1 MNNTYTEKKLA
12 MEQMLREMTGEAS
25 AREQLQIE
33 TFADA
38 LDQITSAADRDFA
51 VIRLDQRAK
60 LARELRTALH
70 KIDEGT
76 YGVCEECEEPIA
88 PRRLDAVPFAKLC
101 VSCQQKA
108 ESHSTHRLDEETLLE
123 DAA

>member
-1 MNNTYTEKKLA
+1 MNNNTYIEKKLA
-12 MEQMLREMTGEAS
+12 MEQMLREVMGETNV
-25 AREQLQIE
+25 RESLQIE

-38 LDQITSAADRDFA
+38 LEQIQSAADRDFA
-51 VIRLDQRAK
+51 VIRLDQKAK

-76 YGVCEECEEPIA
+76 YGVCEECEDPIA
-88 PRRLDAVPFAKLC
+88 PRRLDALPFAKLC
-101 VSCQQKA
+101 VHCQQKA
-108 ESHSTHRLDEETLLE
+108 ESHTTSRHQETLLE

>member
-1 MNNTYTEKKLA
+1 MNNNNYTEKKLA
-12 MEQMLREMTGEAS
+12 MEQMLRDVMGDTNV
-25 AREQLQIE
+25 RESLQVE

-38 LDQITSAADRDFA
+38 LEQIQSAADRDFA
-51 VIRLDQRAK
+51 VIRLDQKAK

-76 YGVCEECEEPIA
+76 YGICEECEDPIA
-88 PRRLDAVPFAKLC
+88 PRRLDALPFAKLC
-101 VSCQQKA
+101 VRCQQKA
-108 ESHSTHRLDEETLLE
+108 EAHTSHRREDTLFE

>member
-1 MNNTYTEKKLA
+1 MNNNKNNEKKLA
-12 MEQMLREMTGEAS
+12 MEQMLRELMGESS

-38 LDQITSAADRDFA
+38 LEQIQSAAERDFA
-51 VIRLDQRAK
+51 VIRLDQKAK
-60 LARELRTALH
+60 LARELRTALR

-76 YGVCEECEEPIA
+76 YGVCEECEEAIA
-88 PRRLDAVPFAKLC
+88 PRRLDALPFAKLC
-101 VSCQQKA
+101 VHCQEQS
-108 ESHSTHRLDEETLLE
+108 EYHTTGRQRDELFE